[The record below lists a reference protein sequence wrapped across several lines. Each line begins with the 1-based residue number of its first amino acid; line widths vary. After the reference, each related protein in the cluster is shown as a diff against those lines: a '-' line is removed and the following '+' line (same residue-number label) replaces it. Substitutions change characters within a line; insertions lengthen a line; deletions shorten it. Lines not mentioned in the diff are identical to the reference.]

1 MRTVVINAVRGGLIG
16 VAEVIP
22 GVSGGTVAL
31 IVGVYHALIA
41 AGADAV
47 LAVRRLLGLAG
58 ERPSGSAFLATGRT
72 LPWVLLIPLGVGMV
86 VAVIGGAGVIEPLL
100 EDYPVQM
107 RALFFGLVLGG
118 VAVPAHMVVT
128 QAGGRWRTQE
138 VLIALLVTAI
148 VFVITGLPPGAITD
162 PSPFVVMGAAAV
174 AVCALVLPGVS
185 GSFFLLTIGLYETT
199 ISAVN
204 DRDFAYLGAFA
215 LGAVV
220 GLAAFV
226 SFLRWLLEH
235 HARITLVIIVG
246 LMLGSLRALWP
257 WQVEET
263 RELLA
268 PVSDVGITTLIAL
281 AGIAVVACLLWVESR
296 LGLTEEQE
304 DDGLL
309 HG

>member
-1 MRTVVINAVRGGLIG
+1 MRSIAINAVRGALIG
-16 VAEVIP
+16 IAEVIP

-31 IVGVYHALIA
+31 IVGVYHSLIA

-58 ERPSGSAFLATGRT
+58 ARPSGRAFLATGRS
-72 LPWVLLIPLGVGMV
+72 LPWRLLAPLAAGMV
-86 VAVIGGAGVIEPLL
+86 VAVIAGASAIEPLL
-100 EDYPVQM
+100 VAYPVQM

-118 VAVPAHMVVT
+118 VFVPAHMIVT
-128 QAGGRWRTQE
+128 VEGGRWRAKDVVIT
-138 VLIALLVTAI
+138 IAVAAI
-148 VFVITGLPPGAITD
+148 VFVVTGLPPGTITD
-162 PSPFVVMGAAAV
+162 PSPLAIMGAAAV

-185 GSFFLLTIGLYETT
+185 GSFFLLTIGMYETT

-204 DRDFAYLGAFA
+204 DRNFAYLGAFA
-215 LGAVV
+215 LGAVI

-226 SFLRWLLEH
+226 SFLRWLLDN
-235 HARITLVIIVG
+235 HAHITLVVVTG

-268 PVSDVGITTLIAL
+268 PASDSPAILLIAL
-281 AGIAVVACLLWVESR
+281 AGVAVVVLLLWVESR
-296 LGLTEEQE
+296 LGISEEQE
-304 DDGLL
+304 DAGLL